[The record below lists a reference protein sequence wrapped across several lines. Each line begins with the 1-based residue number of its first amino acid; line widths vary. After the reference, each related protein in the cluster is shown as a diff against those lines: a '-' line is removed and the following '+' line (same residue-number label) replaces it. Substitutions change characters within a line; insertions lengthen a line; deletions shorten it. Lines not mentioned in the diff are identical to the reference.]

1 MTPLII
7 IGMKRFKPWIM
18 ENFGI
23 NFIRGTFAAGV
34 ASVFIMAGLI
44 YLKVTAANDTTPVV
58 VKKKRVGQCVLQRCA
73 LHYTHDP
80 SQARHRGDHDCQ
92 GV

>member
-1 MTPLII
+1 MNLGALMTPLII
-7 IGMKRFKPWIM
+7 IGMKKFKPWIM

-44 YLKVTAANDTTPVV
+44 YLKVTSANDTTPVV
-58 VKKKRVGQCVLQRCA
+58 VKKKRVGQYVMQ
-73 LHYTHDP
+73 H
-80 SQARHRGDHDCQ
+80 RH
-92 GV
+92 